1 MENNYL
7 KRGKGIVTSYPYKF
21 NILYLNI
28 NQMYQKKFWEKGIVT
43 SFLHPFVL
51 SESSTLDYDFKSEKS
66 RQIKSKSI
74 SSLNYI

>member
-1 MENNYL
+1 MEHNYL
-7 KRGKGIVTSYPYKF
+7 KRGKGIITSYPYKF
-21 NILYLNI
+21 NILYI
-28 NQMYQKKFWEKGIVT
+28 NQMYQKKFREKGIVT

>member
-1 MENNYL
+1 
-7 KRGKGIVTSYPYKF
+7 
-21 NILYLNI
+21 
-28 NQMYQKKFWEKGIVT
+28 MYQKKFREKGIVT